1 MKYEEREISSVG
13 DLIKHLKEDR
23 PIDEPVWF
31 RGQADAEWKL
41 VPSLSRHGGVEV
53 ELTLFKRFKQNALP
67 FMVHRPENEWE
78 WLFVMQHHGLPT
90 RLLDWTESPLVALYF
105 IVADPS
111 PETIDSAGSLWAM
124 LPLGLN
130 KASRFQPRFKNDIP
144 GFGDDDHLDSYLPS
158 KLALQQIAHGPLAA
172 IALRNNPRIQVQQ
185 GVFTVSHLELSP
197 LEASKENQYLWR
209 YTIPKEAKPVIKA
222 ELDMLNISKLSLFPE
237 LANVSEHARGF
248 LR

>member
-1 MKYEEREISSVG
+1 MKYAEREVRSVS
-13 DLIKHLKEDR
+13 DLIKFLKEDR
-23 PIDEPVWF
+23 PEKEPLWF
-31 RGQADAEWKL
+31 RGQADAAWSL
-41 VPSLSRHGGVEV
+41 LPSLARSGGIDV

-67 FMVHRPENEWE
+67 FMMQRPETEWE

-105 IVADPS
+105 IVTDNTS
-111 PETIDSAGSLWAM
+111 VDRAGALWTL
-124 LPLGLN
+124 LPLELN
-130 KASRFQPRFKNDIP
+130 KASKFQARFKNDIP

-158 KLALQQIAHGPLAA
+158 KLRSQQAAYGPLAA

-185 GVFTVSHLELSP
+185 GVFTVSHIELTP
-197 LEASKENQYLWR
+197 LEGDGNAPYLWR
-209 YTIPKEAKPVIKA
+209 YIIPAEAKADIRA

-248 LR
+248 LA

>member
-1 MKYEEREISSVG
+1 MRTEEKEIESVG
-13 DLIKHLKEDR
+13 DLIKYLKADR
-23 PIDEPVWF
+23 PDDEPVWF
-31 RGQADAEWKL
+31 RGQAAAQWPL
-41 VPSLSRHGGVEV
+41 LPSLSRHGGVEV

-90 RLLDWTESPLVALYF
+90 RLLDWSESPLVALYF
-105 IVADPS
+105 IVADTS
-111 PETIDSAGSLWAM
+111 LETIDEPGALWSL

-130 KASRFQPRFKNDIP
+130 KSSRFQPRFKNDIP
-144 GFGDDDHLDSYLPS
+144 GFGDDEHLESYLPS
-158 KLALQQIAHGPLAA
+158 KLAQQQIALGPLAA

-185 GVFTVSHLELSP
+185 GVFTVNHLELSP
-197 LEASKENQYLWR
+197 LEEPNDNQYLWR
-209 YTIPKEAKPVIKA
+209 YTIPPKAKPIIKA

-248 LR
+248 TK